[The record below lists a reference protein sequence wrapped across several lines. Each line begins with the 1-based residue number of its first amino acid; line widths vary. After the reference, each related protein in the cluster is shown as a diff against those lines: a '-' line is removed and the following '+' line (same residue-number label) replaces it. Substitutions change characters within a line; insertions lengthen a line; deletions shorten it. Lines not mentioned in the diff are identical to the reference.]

1 MLDWCC
7 RFDPGCRRGLRSF
20 WWRRRCMFSRCC
32 SGTSAA
38 WSGRCFPA
46 AISKLSLIHEFGIVV
61 SAYSASPLPLWERH
75 RPPSA
80 AVLEKERRSA
90 ASATSHRRCDPGEV
104 LRPVDRPRPLS
115 PTLSHKGRGSALPLA
130 QNSRFNF
137 QTARNKEILKPSL
150 RANGSREC
158 APDDRLCEAI
168 HRAAQRKNGLLRR
181 FAPRNDGKHT
191 FATPPRDA
199 PEALMNLSPMEG
211 VGNAGCPLHPRPRVH
226 FVLVERTRVTTSTPE
241 SPGIPARNGFNGF
254 LRALPGDRAVLPPS
268 PSGLRLCP
276 RPVGPTKPPRTCRQR
291 RGVRTTR
298 LRRTLQHRSSARRL
312 IAHGP
317 FANPP
322 CNHVARLTLPRPPHP
337 HPASVTIAIRPS
349 GGVGCESS
357 RIDLG

>member
-1 MLDWCC
+1 MPDWCC
-7 RFDPGCRRGLRSF
+7 RFKPGCRRGLRSF

-90 ASATSHRRCDPGEV
+90 ASATSHRRCDPGEG

-137 QTARNKEILKPSL
+137 QTARNEEILKPSL

-181 FAPRNDGKHT
+181 FAPRNASLQFRYD
-191 FATPPRDA
+191 FALAAQCARGVDESPAQRGRGERRVPVA
-199 PEALMNLSPMEG
+199 PAASCAL
-211 VGNAGCPLHPRPRVH
+211 
-226 FVLVERTRVTTSTPE
+226 VLVERTRVTTSTPE

-254 LRALPGDRAVLPPS
+254 LRALPGDRALLPPS
-268 PSGLRLCP
+268 SNG
-276 RPVGPTKPPRTCRQR
+276 
-291 RGVRTTR
+291 
-298 LRRTLQHRSSARRL
+298 
-312 IAHGP
+312 
-317 FANPP
+317 
-322 CNHVARLTLPRPPHP
+322 
-337 HPASVTIAIRPS
+337 
-349 GGVGCESS
+349 
-357 RIDLG
+357 